1 MGIKKGVGNITDCFF
16 RILNVNLWLLINN
29 QQKLSVR
36 KLLNKDSQYY
46 TSLKNLSIMKF
57 SLPELPYAHDAL
69 APVISAET
77 ISFHYGK
84 HHQTYVNNLN
94 GMVQGTEFENADL
107 DTIVKKSE
115 GPIFNNAAQIWNHN
129 FYFLSLTPKK
139 GSKPGVSLSKA
150 IDEAFGSFDN
160 FKDEFGKA
168 AVSVFGSGW
177 AWLVKDSDGKL
188 SISKESNAGNPL
200 TRGLTPL
207 LTFDVWEH
215 AYYIDY
221 QNRRADYVAALWNL
235 VDWDV
240 VSARY

>member
-1 MGIKKGVGNITDCFF
+1 
-16 RILNVNLWLLINN
+16 
-29 QQKLSVR
+29 
-36 KLLNKDSQYY
+36 
-46 TSLKNLSIMKF
+46 MKF

-77 ISFHYGK
+77 ISYHYGK

-94 GMVQGTEFENADL
+94 GLVPGTEFENADL
-107 DTIVKKSE
+107 DTIVKRSE

-129 FYFLSLTPKK
+129 FYFLSLTPNK
-139 GSKPGVSLSKA
+139 GSKPGTSLAKA
-150 IDEAFGSFDN
+150 INDAFGSFEN
-160 FKDEFGKA
+160 FKTEFGKA
-168 AVSVFGSGW
+168 AVTVFGSGW
-177 AWLVKDSDGKL
+177 AWLVKDAEGKL
-188 SISKESNAGNPL
+188 SITKESNAGNPL

-215 AYYIDY
+215 AYYLDY
-221 QNRRADYVAALWNL
+221 QNRRPDYVAALWDL

>member
-1 MGIKKGVGNITDCFF
+1 
-16 RILNVNLWLLINN
+16 
-29 QQKLSVR
+29 
-36 KLLNKDSQYY
+36 
-46 TSLKNLSIMKF
+46 MKF
-57 SLPELPYAHDAL
+57 SLPELPYAHNAL
-69 APVISAET
+69 EPVISQET

-84 HHQTYVNNLN
+84 HHLTYVNNLN
-94 GMVQGTEFENADL
+94 GLVVGTEFENADL

-139 GSKPGVSLSKA
+139 GSKPSPKLSKA
-150 IDEAFGSFDN
+150 IEASWGSFET
-160 FKDEFGKA
+160 FKEEFNKA
-168 AVSVFGSGW
+168 TVSVFGAGW
-177 AWLVKDSDGKL
+177 GWLVKDAEGKL
-188 SISKESNAGNPL
+188 SIAKESNAGNPL
-200 TRGLTPL
+200 TRGLVPL

-221 QNRRADYVAALWNL
+221 QNRRADYVAALWDL